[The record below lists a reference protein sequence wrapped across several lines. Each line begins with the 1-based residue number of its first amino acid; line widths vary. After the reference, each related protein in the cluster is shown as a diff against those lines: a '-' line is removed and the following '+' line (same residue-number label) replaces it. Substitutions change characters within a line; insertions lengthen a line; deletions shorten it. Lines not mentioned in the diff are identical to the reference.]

1 MSKQNLCSVCQKE
14 AGICNCAGCKAFFC
28 TKDFIDHRQWL
39 SGEFEKVVEARN
51 HLLQELS
58 EKDQINHLQ
67 TALCSEIDQW
77 EKVTLEKVRY
87 AAKKTRDDVIQLLND
102 KINDIENEFNNVT
115 KQLRAFEEMKNFV
128 EDDLT
133 NLNKNIDKLG
143 KQLRQIIEH
152 PSVTLNKE
160 QNDQIEWTSVI
171 YANDKYAHDKKVIV
185 LKF

>member
-1 MSKQNLCSVCQKE
+1 MSKQNPCSVCQKE

-28 TKDFIDHRQWL
+28 TKDFMDHRQWL

-67 TALCSEIDQW
+67 TTLCSQIDQW
-77 EKVTLEKVRY
+77 EKITLEKVRC

-102 KINDIENEFNNVT
+102 KINGVENEFDNVT
-115 KQLRAFEEMKNFV
+115 KQLRALEEMKNFV

-133 NLNKNIDKLG
+133 YLNNNIHKLE
-143 KQLRQIIEH
+143 KQLRQITEH

-160 QNDQIEWTSVI
+160 ENDQIEWTSVI
-171 YANDKYAHDKKVIV
+171 YATDKCAHDKKVIV
-185 LKF
+185 VKC